1 MIPKV
6 QVWTVVKTINVN
18 INNKVRIDTNPN
30 KWNFF
35 NLMNLKKSDE
45 CPTLNSVI

>member
-18 INNKVRIDTNPN
+18 INNKVHIAIQTQINGI
-30 KWNFF
+30 FAI
-35 NLMNLKKSDE
+35 L
-45 CPTLNSVI
+45 